1 MARTT
6 KPEKRKKT
14 IPYNFGDKHKA
25 YIRKSQDCM
34 INVAEG
40 AVRAGKTVDNVLAFC
55 HELKTTKDKIHLA
68 SASTLGNAKIILG
81 DCNGFGIEH
90 FFRGQCRWGKYKG
103 NEALIIKGKD
113 TGFKTRIVI
122 FSGAMLASSYKS
134 IRGNSYGMWI
144 GTEINLHHKSFV
156 QEAFNRSIA
165 ADKRKIWWDLNLD
178 NPKSWI
184 YTEYIDKYQQDAAD
198 CKFLGGYN
206 YAHFTIDDNI
216 NISDQRKAEVK
227 SQYDPT
233 SIWYKRDIL
242 GLRIAAE
249 GLIFQSFAN
258 DPEKYIIP
266 ESQLDKSKITSI
278 QIGIDFGGNKSKTT
292 FVATAFIEGF
302 KKLVVIADHK
312 IDGGKGEV
320 GPDTIYTAFIKFVKT
335 LYMRFNP
342 LLIKFAWADNEN
354 QAVING
360 LRVACARARLM
371 VKIVDCYKAPRNDRI
386 SMLTS
391 LMVQGRFWV
400 LDICKNVIGSLSEQI
415 WDPKIPDRD
424 ERLDDGTCDIDTA
437 DALEYSFSKFIKPL
451 TLAGGENI

>member
-144 GTEINLHHKSFV
+144 GT
-156 QEAFNRSIA
+156 
-165 ADKRKIWWDLNLD
+165 
-178 NPKSWI
+178 
-184 YTEYIDKYQQDAAD
+184 
-198 CKFLGGYN
+198 
-206 YAHFTIDDNI
+206 
-216 NISDQRKAEVK
+216 DQSA
-227 SQYDPT
+227 SQ
-233 SIWYKRDIL
+233 
-242 GLRIAAE
+242 
-249 GLIFQSFAN
+249 
-258 DPEKYIIP
+258 II
-266 ESQLDKSKITSI
+266 
-278 QIGIDFGGNKSKTT
+278 
-292 FVATAFIEGF
+292 
-302 KKLVVIADHK
+302 
-312 IDGGKGEV
+312 
-320 GPDTIYTAFIKFVKT
+320 
-335 LYMRFNP
+335 
-342 LLIKFAWADNEN
+342 
-354 QAVING
+354 
-360 LRVACARARLM
+360 C
-371 VKIVDCYKAPRNDRI
+371 
-386 SMLTS
+386 
-391 LMVQGRFWV
+391 
-400 LDICKNVIGSLSEQI
+400 
-415 WDPKIPDRD
+415 
-424 ERLDDGTCDIDTA
+424 
-437 DALEYSFSKFIKPL
+437 
-451 TLAGGENI
+451 AGGF